1 MRQQQ
6 RYFWC
11 LLGLCAA
18 SLLLPFRLLQVNGHS
33 MEPTL
38 RNGERYLLD
47 RFYYRLGGLR
57 VGDLVVVQHNGEQLV
72 KRVKGLP
79 GDVLQFHRGGITN
92 VTATTG
98 TRRAP
103 VLGRAE
109 EAVEPGRLY
118 LIGDNFNHSEDSR
131 SWRIGQVPE
140 SEVIGIVRR
149 FTLGRTFPEPAPPPA
164 GRRVGWRATPGE

>member
-18 SLLLPFRLLQVNGHS
+18 SLMLPFRLLQVNGHS

-79 GDVLQFHRGGITN
+79 GDLLQYGPNGITN
-92 VTATTG
+92 LTATTG

-103 VLGRAE
+103 VPQRGE
-109 EAVEPGRLY
+109 ELVQPGRLY
-118 LIGDNFNHSEDSR
+118 LLGDNFNHSEDSR
-131 SWRIGQVPE
+131 SWRIGQIPQ

-149 FTLGRTFPEPAPPPA
+149 FTLARTFPEPPPPT
-164 GRRVGWRATPGE
+164 GRRFRRQAFLDE